1 MKEIITYQET
11 PIPIPHP
18 DEAWENMRSRL
29 LDSDPAI
36 APASDLTSTHTRTP
50 AKRLLSARITITT
63 ILLLLAVLY
72 PFHLLT
78 PSRHPV
84 AAIHIPSSAHNL
96 SSANPASS
104 GAHFSPGA
112 HFSSGTH
119 SSLGTRRS
127 SATLITHPELATI
140 PSTRASASDPSAIS
154 EPSASTLLP
163 SLAPISVTAP
173 HKPISAPSPA
183 SRLENTTTQP
193 EPQYLLLQLGLQWT
207 AQIPTDNPHT
217 YLDGPNGRTQLY
229 RPLLPAVWM
238 DLQWD
243 RSLLEFTFDP
253 FYSDLVPLRP
263 YSQQQNLDTISSIA
277 VNSLQSRSLSK
288 LFGFA
293 AGAGYSG
300 NLGGKWWVGGGIQTI
315 WWTHAIVSTYTQKVE
330 QPVGGNSARPV
341 ILFTNS
347 TGALSKPDWS
357 YFSTFQFDAYAQL
370 LYEPAIGLAGFRV
383 GFPFSA
389 LSLNQG
395 QGPSQPLRLEV
406 FYRLPLLARKVSAAT
421 PSPE

>member
-1 MKEIITYQET
+1 
-11 PIPIPHP
+11 
-18 DEAWENMRSRL
+18 MRSRL
-29 LDSDPAI
+29 LDSDPVA
-36 APASDLTSTHTRTP
+36 ATESNLTSTITRTTTR
-50 AKRLLSARITITT
+50 RLLFARITITT
-63 ILLLLAVLY
+63 VLLLLAVLY
-72 PFHLLT
+72 PFRLLT
-78 PSRHPV
+78 PSRHLLT
-84 AAIHIPSSAHNL
+84 AIHSSSSARASL
-96 SSANPASS
+96 SATPASS
-104 GAHFSPGA
+104 GAHFSPGTD
-112 HFSSGTH
+112 FSSDTH
-119 SSLGTRRS
+119 SSPGTRAS
-127 SATLITHPELATI
+127 SATPITHPGLAAI
-140 PSTRASASDPSAIS
+140 PSAPASASDPFAKSA
-154 EPSASTLLP
+154 PSASPLLP
-163 SLAPISVTAP
+163 SLAPISATGP
-173 HKPISAPSPA
+173 QRPISAPSPA
-183 SRLENTTTQP
+183 SRQENATTHA
-193 EPQYLLLQLGLQWT
+193 ENQYLLVQLGLQWT

-238 DLQWD
+238 DLRWD

-253 FYSDLVPLRP
+253 FYSNLVPLRP
-263 YSQQQNLDTISSIA
+263 YSQQQTLDTISSIA
-277 VNSLQSRSLSK
+277 VNSLQSRALSK

-341 ILFTNS
+341 ILITNS

-357 YFSTFQFDAYAQL
+357 YFSTFQLDAYAQL

-406 FYRLPLLARKVSAAT
+406 FYRLPLLTRKVSAAT